1 MLGIQYIMKTQMR
14 KYVVYYK
21 ELDKDDESH
30 ITIRATSEQHAY
42 DIFERNYSEGLKF
55 PMITDIHLIEQP

>member
-1 MLGIQYIMKTQMR
+1 MLGIQCIMGMQMKKYI
-14 KYVVYYK
+14 VYYK

-55 PMITDIHLIEQP
+55 PIITDIRLIEQP